1 MWTVQK
7 VKRTFYEEGNLFVIL
22 APPAI
27 TVWLRRRVR
36 LRVRLIAPPAI
47 AVWLRRRVRLWVRL
61 RLPVLLEDV
70 HVSISVGLGISLGFP
85 VSGDINLVLSESTNK
100 DASVLDQS
108 DGLGEGCRIS
118 TFTPPVLARGQGK
131 GTSLSKGIVSLCISA
146 GLGLGGNES
155 RLGKRGGRGRGGR
168 TVGHVSL
175 GVVFSST
182 ATHKEGRNGGVKH
195 FAHHLEMK
203 KLKVKGQRLVSRR
216 TRSTSV
222 VRIVPM

>member
-7 VKRTFYEEGNLFVIL
+7 VKRTFYEEGNLLVIL

-27 TVWLRRRVR
+27 TVWLRRRVW

-47 AVWLRRRVRLWVRL
+47 AVWLRRRVRLRVRL
-61 RLPVLLEDV
+61 RLPILLEDAD
-70 HVSISVGLGISLGFP
+70 VSISVGLGISLGFP
-85 VSGDINLVLSESTNK
+85 VSRDINLILSESTNK
-100 DASVLDQS
+100 DASVPDQS
-108 DGLGEGCRIS
+108 DGLREGSRGS
-118 TFTPPVLARGQGK
+118 TFTPPVSARGQGK

-168 TVGHVSL
+168 GVGHVSL

-203 KLKVKGQRLVSRR
+203 KLKVKGQRLFSRR

>member
-7 VKRTFYEEGNLFVIL
+7 VKRTFYEEGNLLVIL

-47 AVWLRRRVRLWVRL
+47 AVWLRRRVRL

-108 DGLGEGCRIS
+108 DGLGDGCRIS

-146 GLGLGGNES
+146 RLGLGGNES

-168 TVGHVSL
+168 GVGHVSL

-203 KLKVKGQRLVSRR
+203 KLKVKGQRLFSRR